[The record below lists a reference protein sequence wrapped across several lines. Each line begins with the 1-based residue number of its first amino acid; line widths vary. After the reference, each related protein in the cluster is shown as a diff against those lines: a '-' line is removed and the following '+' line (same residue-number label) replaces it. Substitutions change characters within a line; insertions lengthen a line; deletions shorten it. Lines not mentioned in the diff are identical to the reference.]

1 MSGRPA
7 MDIRPFDRADTE
19 AVVGLWRE
27 CNLVVPW
34 NDPYK
39 DINRK
44 LNVDPELFLVGELE
58 GAVVATAMAG
68 YEGHRGWI
76 NYLAV
81 APGLQGRG
89 LGRALAERVET
100 LLTKR
105 GCPKIN
111 LLIRETNQEIIAFYQ
126 AMGYVRDESIA
137 LGKRLEPDD

>member
-1 MSGRPA
+1 